1 MSVDTSVGLANG
13 KYNISEKQA
22 QAILEMK
29 LNKLTNLEQ
38 DTILNDYHDAVT
50 SIKEYLNILS
60 KPEELNNLMI
70 KELLEMKKEGKSF

>member
-1 MSVDTSVGLANG
+1 LET
-13 KYNISEKQA
+13 KYIISDEQA

-38 DTILNDYHDAVT
+38 DAIFEDYNNAIT

-60 KPEELNNLMI
+60 NPDELNNLMI
-70 KELLEMKKEGKSF
+70 NELLEIKDTYGQDRKI